1 MKTDEIYRFIGY
13 AVVVV
18 FIIYL
23 VSSAFRFQTGVLV
36 EGFKEGN
43 RNRKK
48 KSKNNGERLYEK
60 CKPDQGGI
68 SNTEKNNTVNKLK
81 SISNKYNDELCQN
94 YNKKEKYYVE
104 NAIRQGINTM
114 YDNSIDHHK
123 ILAIMDSI
131 NIAQEYVDI
140 TIQDE
145 GERDTLRDEKME
157 ILRAQVE
164 NVKVLEDCKRY
175 YNDFYGEN

>member
-1 MKTDEIYRFIGY
+1 MKTDDIYKFIGY

-23 VSSAFRFQTGVLV
+23 ISSLFRFQTGVLV

-48 KSKNNGERLYEK
+48 KNDGERLYEK
-60 CKPDQGGI
+60 CDPDQGGI
-68 SNTEKNNTVNKLK
+68 SSTERTNTVNKLK

-94 YNKKEKYYVE
+94 FNKKEKYYVE
-104 NAIRQGINTM
+104 NQIRQGINTM
-114 YDNSIDHHK
+114 FNNCIDHHK

-131 NIAQEYVDI
+131 NITQEYVDI
-140 TIQDE
+140 TIEDE
-145 GERDTLRDEKME
+145 GERDALRDEKME

-164 NVKVLEDCKRY
+164 NVKALEDCKKY